1 MNLFLFFFA
10 IIISFLV
17 VRIGGAAFELT
28 GMEKDHA
35 RFQSL
40 SCFSGTGFTTSE
52 AELVTSHPQR
62 RKIASYLMILGNA
75 GLVTLIATFANTI
88 RPVDVLQQF
97 MFFSIPLPIPAHY
110 SPFIN
115 IAVIAVGVLLL
126 FKLFSATH
134 IMDRFTAKAKE
145 QMAEKKIITEEKVT
159 ELLFTHEGYGVS
171 QFDIHEDSPMAD
183 KKLKDLKLKES
194 EVQILLIERPKGPVV
209 TPKGNE
215 TLEAGDTLICF
226 GKLETIRQ
234 LA

>member
-1 MNLFLFFFA
+1 MNLFLFFFT

-17 VRIGGAAFELT
+17 VRIGAAAFELT

-35 RFQSL
+35 RFQAL

-88 RPVDVLQQF
+88 RPVEVLQQF
-97 MFFSIPLPIPAHY
+97 MFFSIPLPIPVHY

-115 IAVIAVGVLLL
+115 IAIITIGVFLI
-126 FKLFSATH
+126 FKLFGATH

-145 QMAEKKIITEEKVT
+145 QLAEKNLVTEEKVT
-159 ELLFTHEGYGVS
+159 DLLSTHEGYGVS
-171 QFDIHEDSPMAD
+171 QFDIHEDSALAD
-183 KKLKDLKLKES
+183 RTLKELKLKES
-194 EVQILLIERPKGPVV
+194 EVQVLLIERQSGPVA
-209 TPKGNE
+209 TPRGNE
-215 TLEAGDTLICF
+215 QLKSGDTLICF